1 MKSLVPIVVALG
13 LLSSAAVAETAEER
27 QACMSD
33 AFRVC
38 ASFIPD
44 RDRVTACMVQNKNRL
59 GATCRAVMARY
70 SKPEPARPISRA
82 IYSARRTIR
91 GENARAD
98 AN

>member
-1 MKSLVPIVVALG
+1 MMTIVLALG

-27 QACMSD
+27 QACMND

-38 ASFIPD
+38 ANFIPD
-44 RDRVTACMVQNKNRL
+44 RDRVTACMVQNKSQL

-70 SKPEPARPISRA
+70 SKPEPGR
-82 IYSARRTIR
+82 IYNARRTIK

>member
-1 MKSLVPIVVALG
+1 MKSLVPIVLTLG

-27 QACMSD
+27 QACTND

-38 ASFIPD
+38 ANFIPD
-44 RDRVTACMVQNKNRL
+44 RTRVTACMVQNKSRL
-59 GATCRAVMARY
+59 GAACRAVMARY
-70 SKPEPARPISRA
+70 SKPEPAKA

-91 GENARAD
+91 GENVRAE

>member
-1 MKSLVPIVVALG
+1 MKSLVPIVLTLG
-13 LLSSAAVAETAEER
+13 LLSSAAVAETSDER
-27 QACMSD
+27 QACMND

-38 ASFIPD
+38 ANFIPD
-44 RDRVTACMVQNKNRL
+44 RDRVTACMVQNKSRL

-70 SKPEPARPISRA
+70 SQPEPAKA

-91 GENARAD
+91 GKNARAD